1 MSIFKNCKI
10 KRLDLVVEWFVF
22 SGLCGLSAYYIYTV
36 LTMFFAEDTSFKGPD
51 LVVNNIQFVRN
62 ANEIP
67 IKRDVIGVRADIIKI
82 MLKSESEY
90 LFFLYL

>member
-1 MSIFKNCKI
+1 MVCI
-10 KRLDLVVEWFVF
+10 R
-22 SGLCGLSAYYIYTV
+22 GLSAYYIYTV

-67 IKRDVIGVRADIIKI
+67 IKRDLIGVCADIIKI
-82 MLKSESEY
+82 VLLNYKHEY
-90 LFFLYL
+90 LIF

>member
-1 MSIFKNCKI
+1 MQHIIIN
-10 KRLDLVVEWFVF
+10 
-22 SGLCGLSAYYIYTV
+22 
-36 LTMFFAEDTSFKGPD
+36 SFIRITN